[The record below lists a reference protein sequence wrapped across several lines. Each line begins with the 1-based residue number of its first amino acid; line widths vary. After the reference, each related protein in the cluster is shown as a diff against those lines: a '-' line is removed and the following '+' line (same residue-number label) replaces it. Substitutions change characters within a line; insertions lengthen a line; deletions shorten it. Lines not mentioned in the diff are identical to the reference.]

1 MSIIIIDTG
10 TANITSVS
18 NAFKYL
24 GKNVVVSSDAEDIAK
39 ADKIVLPGVGAFSYA
54 INALESKN
62 IKDEIRN
69 SVTKEEKPFL
79 GICLGMQMLATVSM
93 EGGEHGG
100 LNLIPGRVVP
110 LQPEQAGF
118 RVPNV
123 GWCNVE
129 AVGENRLLK
138 EDKSF
143 YHIHSYYFQCENKE
157 HVVGTINYSGN
168 VIPVMVQDKNIF
180 GVQFHPEKSH
190 DGGLALLDK
199 FTNI

>member
-10 TANITSVS
+10 TANITSVR

-24 GKNVVVSSDAEDIAK
+24 GENVVVSSDPGDIAK
-39 ADKIVLPGVGAFSYA
+39 ADKIVLPGVGAFAYA

-62 IKDEIRN
+62 MKDEIR
-69 SVTKEEKPFL
+69 SGVIKDEKPII
-79 GICLGMQMLATVSM
+79 GICLGMQMLSTISM
-93 EGGEHGG
+93 EGGEHCG

-110 LQPEQAGF
+110 LRPKQEGF
-118 RVPNV
+118 RVPNI

-129 AVGENRLLK
+129 VVGENRLLE
-138 EDKSF
+138 EDRSF
-143 YHIHSYYFQCENKE
+143 YHIHSYYFQCENKA
-157 HVVGTINYSGN
+157 HVVGAINYSGN
-168 VIPVMVQDKNIF
+168 YIPVMVQDKNIF

-190 DGGLALLDK
+190 DSGLALLNK